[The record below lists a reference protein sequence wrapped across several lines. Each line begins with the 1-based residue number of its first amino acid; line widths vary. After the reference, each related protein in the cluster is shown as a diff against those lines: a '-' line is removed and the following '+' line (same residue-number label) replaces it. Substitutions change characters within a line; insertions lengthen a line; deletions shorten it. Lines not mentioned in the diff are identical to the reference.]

1 MLDTTHI
8 STKYAPLLY
17 IIHSDKQPVLVIG
30 ALLAGLWTVIQ
41 IVESETFK
49 NIFGSAGE
57 AQVEEQVNPSTQ
69 PGEDADSARVAGEGV
84 DTTDAV
90 HQ

>member
-1 MLDTTHI
+1 MYEWY
-8 STKYAPLLY
+8 TKQR
-17 IIHSDKQPVLVIG
+17 SSQ
-30 ALLAGLWTVIQ
+30 
-41 IVESETFK
+41 
-49 NIFGSAGE
+49 
-57 AQVEEQVNPSTQ
+57 EENRTPTEQQVNPPTQ